1 MRQIEDSIARN
12 EASIDGLQQVIKAQ
26 QPLTPAQV
34 LSKLPKDAT
43 PEQQDSAIQA
53 QIKPSEITWSN
64 RPDTLHLPGQSPGK
78 SWRDVTLPKY
88 YKESFFSQSPL
99 FHPEQPGGRIGFA
112 GDPIP
117 YTLAGDNVVTS
128 ILIGCFMLGA
138 IAFTR
143 SKDFITRQTKNFF
156 HIQRAGTTEISETAS
171 ELRLQFF
178 LMLQTSLQLALLYF
192 LYIKATVSDT
202 FIVEQYQVIGCF
214 AAVIFAYFI
223 LKIPLYS
230 LVNATFFDKKKTQQ
244 WLKSYLVLTSVEG
257 LLIYPAILLVTYFD
271 FQLEYA
277 MSYTLSIIALGKLLS
292 FYKTY
297 LIFFKQNGNFLQNIL
312 YFCAL
317 ETMPLIG
324 LWGFLV
330 MISSFLKIN
339 F

>member
-12 EASIDGLQQVIKAQ
+12 EVNNNELQQVIKAQ

-112 GDPIP
+112 GDPVP

-128 ILIGCFMLGA
+128 ILIGCFMLGT

-143 SKDFITRQTKNFF
+143 SKGFIKRQIKNFF

-178 LMLQTSLQLALLYF
+178 LMLQTSLQLALIFF
-192 LYIKATVSDT
+192 LYTKATISDT
-202 FIVEQYQVIGCF
+202 FIIEQYQVIGCF
-214 AAVIFAYFI
+214 TALIFAYFI
-223 LKIPLYS
+223 IKIPLYS
-230 LVNATFFDKKKTQQ
+230 MVNAT
-244 WLKSYLVLTSVEG
+244 
-257 LLIYPAILLVTYFD
+257 
-271 FQLEYA
+271 
-277 MSYTLSIIALGKLLS
+277 
-292 FYKTY
+292 
-297 LIFFKQNGNFLQNIL
+297 
-312 YFCAL
+312 
-317 ETMPLIG
+317 
-324 LWGFLV
+324 
-330 MISSFLKIN
+330 
-339 F
+339 

>member
-12 EASIDGLQQVIKAQ
+12 EVNNNELQQVIKAQ

-53 QIKPSEITWSN
+53 QIKPSEITWSS

-88 YKESFFSQSPL
+88 YKESFFYT
-99 FHPEQPGGRIGFA
+99 EQPGGRIGFA
-112 GDPIP
+112 GDPVP

-128 ILIGCFMLGA
+128 ILIGCFMLGT

-143 SKDFITRQTKNFF
+143 SKGFIKRQIKNFF

-178 LMLQTSLQLALLYF
+178 LMLQTSLQLALIFF
-192 LYIKATVSDT
+192 LYTKATISDT
-202 FIVEQYQVIGCF
+202 FIIEQYQVIGCF
-214 AAVIFAYFI
+214 TALIFAYFI
-223 LKIPLYS
+223 IKIPLYS
-230 LVNATFFDKKKTQQ
+230 MVNATFFDKKKNEQ

-257 LLIYPAILLVTYFD
+257 LFIYPAILLVTYFD

-277 MSYTLSIIALGKLLS
+277 IFYTLSIVALAKLLS
-292 FYKTY
+292 FYKGY

>member
-12 EASIDGLQQVIKAQ
+12 EAGIDGLQQVIKAQ

-64 RPDTLHLPGQSPGK
+64 RPDTL
-78 SWRDVTLPKY
+78 
-88 YKESFFSQSPL
+88 
-99 FHPEQPGGRIGFA
+99 GGRIGFA

-202 FIVEQYQVIGCF
+202 FIVEQYQVIGGF

-230 LVNATFFDKKKTQQ
+230 LVNATFFDKKKNQQ